1 MSEPTYNN
9 DRRDAGPTELA
20 AFHAALARLTP
31 APDGVNIARLL
42 FRAGQLSAPRRSWAW
57 PCGAAV
63 SMMLTVV
70 LGAVLLLRPAPQA
83 AERIV
88 TVYVPAPT
96 QPPPPA
102 EVPIPS
108 AGETPVPPPPSPS
121 VWEGKEGSDG
131 EYFQLRRQVLAHG
144 LESLP
149 PPQPWPVA
157 LPTGDTD
164 TLLDLPRGSREPWLL
179 RLKHSLQSGG
189 SS

>member
-1 MSEPTYNN
+1 MSEPAYNN

-57 PCGAAV
+57 PCATAA
-63 SMMLTVV
+63 SMMLAIA
-70 LGAVLLLRPAPQA
+70 LGSALLLRPAPQPV
-83 AERIV
+83 ERIV
-88 TVYVPAPT
+88 TVYVPAAS
-96 QPPPPA
+96 QPPPQDQPA
-102 EVPIPS
+102 IPSTPEMPIPHSPS
-108 AGETPVPPPPSPS
+108 AS

-144 LESLP
+144 LDALP
-149 PPQPWPVA
+149 PPQPWPA
-157 LPTGDTD
+157 AMPTNDAD

-179 RLKHSLQSGG
+179 RLKHSLQFGG

>member
-1 MSEPTYNN
+1 MSEPAYNN
-9 DRRDAGPTELA
+9 DRRDAGPTDLA

-31 APDGVNIARLL
+31 VPDGVNIARLL

-57 PCGAAV
+57 PCATAA
-63 SMMLTVV
+63 SMMLTLA
-70 LGAVLLLRPAPQA
+70 LGSVLLLRPAPQPV
-83 AERIV
+83 ERIV

-96 QPPPPA
+96 QPPAQA
-102 EVPIPS
+102 EAPIPS
-108 AGETPVPPPPSPS
+108 TGETPVPPLPSPS
-121 VWEGKEGSDG
+121 VWEGKEGSDA

-149 PPQPWPVA
+149 PPQPWPAAVPA
-157 LPTGDTD
+157 DDAD